1 MGALVAISI
10 LLFGKRGF
18 GCHEDLLAREWSNG
32 VLE

>member
-18 GCHEDLLAREWSNG
+18 GCHANLLEG
-32 VLE
+32 GME